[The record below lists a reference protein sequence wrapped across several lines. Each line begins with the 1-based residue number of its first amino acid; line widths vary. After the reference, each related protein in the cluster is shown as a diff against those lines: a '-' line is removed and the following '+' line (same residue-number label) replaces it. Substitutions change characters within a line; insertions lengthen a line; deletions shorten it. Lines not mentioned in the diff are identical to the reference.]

1 MKNWNIFLLFILFI
15 SMQRL
20 FELFI
25 ARYNEKWM
33 KKQGAIEF
41 GKNQYR
47 YIVLIHFLFFVSF
60 LSEKIIF
67 NRGLSSFWPVLFIL
81 FLITQVIRIWALA
94 SLGRFWNTKIIV
106 LPNANIIK
114 KGPYRFIKHPNYL
127 IVSLEIFLIP
137 LFFKAYITS
146 ILFTLLN
153 IWVLTIRIAEEE
165 NALKTLTEYEGI
177 FQSCNRFLPKLLNKY
192 DS

>member
-1 MKNWNIFLLFILFI
+1 
-15 SMQRL
+15 MQRL